1 VAARVGPPIV
11 GSLPTQAFRAVYVAG
26 LAIGALHRP
35 VWLKEPRVRIQG
47 RARKV
52 SKGSTAYA
60 GIDTGKNYLD
70 TALHKRKEEDRVRNT
85 AEGHRALSAWLRK
98 HRVKRVGI
106 EASGGY
112 EMDIVAHL
120 RRNGFTVVVFQP
132 AQVRAYAQFHLQ
144 LAKNDKIDARLIAAC
159 TAAREDEDIH
169 DPPDERLAPL
179 AARLTWIDQIGED
192 ISRQKT
198 RLETC
203 RDARGREH
211 GKQEIVRL
219 KKLEKAEIALLEK
232 EIRQHDDLARRLD
245 LIESVAGVGMKTAI
259 LILVRMPE
267 IGRLSREEVAA
278 LVGVAPYDD
287 DSGSRH
293 GERHIRGSRKR
304 VRAGVFAAALPASLR
319 HNPLLKALYQ
329 RLRAA
334 GKVHKVA
341 LIACARKLLIFVNT
355 VVARG
360 TPWQPQAAR

>member
-1 VAARVGPPIV
+1 M
-11 GSLPTQAFRAVYVAG
+11 
-26 LAIGALHRP
+26 
-35 VWLKEPRVRIQG
+35 
-47 RARKV
+47 
-52 SKGSTAYA
+52 SKRSMVCA
-60 GIDTGKNYLD
+60 GIDTGKDYLD
-70 TALHKRKEEDRVRNT
+70 AALHKRGDELRVKNT
-85 AEGHRALSAWLRK
+85 PEGHRGLSAWLRK

-112 EMDIVAHL
+112 EMDVVAHL
-120 RRNGFTVVVFQP
+120 RRDGFTVVVFQP
-132 AQVRAYAQFHLQ
+132 AQVRHYAKFHLQ

-179 AARLTWIDQIGED
+179 AAHLTWIDQIGED
-192 ISRQKT
+192 VARHKT

-203 RDARGREH
+203 RDARGQAH
-211 GKQEIVRL
+211 GKQEIARYKQL
-219 KKLEKAEIALLEK
+219 QKAQTTLLEK
-232 EIRQHDDLARRLD
+232 EIRRHEDLARRLD
-245 LIESVAGVGMKTAI
+245 LIESVNGIGMKTAL
-259 LILVRMPE
+259 LILVRIPE

-278 LVGVAPYDD
+278 LVGFAPYDD

-293 GERHIRGSRKR
+293 GERHISGGRKR

-334 GKVHKVA
+334 GKAHKVA
-341 LIACARKLLIFVNT
+341 LVACARKLIIFVNA

-360 TPWQPQAAR
+360 TPWQPQGAF

>member
-1 VAARVGPPIV
+1 M
-11 GSLPTQAFRAVYVAG
+11 
-26 LAIGALHRP
+26 
-35 VWLKEPRVRIQG
+35 
-47 RARKV
+47 
-52 SKGSTAYA
+52 SKRSTVYA
-60 GIDTGKNYLD
+60 GIDTGKHQLD
-70 TALHKRKEEDRVRNT
+70 AALHKCIEQLQVKNT
-85 AEGHRALSAWLRK
+85 PDGHRALSAWLRK

-112 EMDIVAHL
+112 ETEIVAHL

-159 TAAREDEDIH
+159 TAAREEEDIH

-179 AARLTWIDQIGED
+179 AAHLTWIDQIGDD
-192 ISRQKT
+192 IARHKT

-211 GKQEIVRL
+211 WKQEIARL
-219 KKLEKAEIALLEK
+219 KKLEKAEMALLEK
-232 EIRQHDDLARRLD
+232 EIRRHDDLAKRLD
-245 LIESVAGVGMKTAI
+245 LIASVDGIGMKTAI

-267 IGRLSREEVAA
+267 IGRLSREEIAA

-293 GERHIRGSRKR
+293 GERHIRGGRKR
-304 VRAGVFAAALPASLR
+304 VRTGVFAAALPAALR

-341 LIACARKLLIFVNT
+341 LVACTRKLLIFANT

-360 TPWQPQAAR
+360 TPWQAQGAF

>member
-1 VAARVGPPIV
+1 M
-11 GSLPTQAFRAVYVAG
+11 YV
-26 LAIGALHRP
+26 
-35 VWLKEPRVRIQG
+35 
-47 RARKV
+47 
-52 SKGSTAYA
+52 
-60 GIDTGKNYLD
+60 
-70 TALHKRKEEDRVRNT
+70 
-85 AEGHRALSAWLRK
+85 
-98 HRVKRVGI
+98 
-106 EASGGY
+106 
-112 EMDIVAHL
+112 VAHL
-120 RRNGFTVVVFQP
+120 RREGFTVVVFQP

-159 TAAREDEDIH
+159 TAAREEEDIH

-192 ISRQKT
+192 IARQKT

-203 RDARGREH
+203 RDARGQEY
-211 GKQEIVRL
+211 GKQQIARL
-219 KKLEKAEIALLEK
+219 KKLEKTEMAVLEK
-232 EIRQHDDLARRLD
+232 EIRRHDDLARRLD

-293 GERHIRGSRKR
+293 GERHIRGGRKR
-304 VRAGVFAAALPASLR
+304 VRKGVYAAALPASRL

-334 GKVHKVA
+334 GKIHKVA
-341 LIACARKLLIFVNT
+341 LVACARKLLIFVNT

-360 TPWQPQAAR
+360 TPWQPQGAF

>member
-1 VAARVGPPIV
+1 MTKRNTV
-11 GSLPTQAFRAVYVAG
+11 
-26 LAIGALHRP
+26 
-35 VWLKEPRVRIQG
+35 
-47 RARKV
+47 
-52 SKGSTAYA
+52 YA

-70 TALHKRKEEDRVRNT
+70 AALHKRSDQLRVRNT
-85 AEGHRALSAWLRK
+85 PEGHRALSAWLRK

-112 EMDIVAHL
+112 EMNIVAHL
-120 RRNGFTVVVFQP
+120 RRDRFTVVVFQP
-132 AQVRAYAQFHLQ
+132 TQVRAYAQFHLQ

-159 TAAREDEDIH
+159 TAAREEEDIH
-169 DPPDERLAPL
+169 DAPDERLAPL

-192 ISRQKT
+192 IARHKT

-203 RDARGREH
+203 WDARGQER
-211 GKQEIVRL
+211 GKQEIARF
-219 KKLEKAEIALLEK
+219 KKTEKVEMAVLEK
-232 EIRQHDDLARRLD
+232 EIRRHNDFARRLD
-245 LIESVAGVGMKTAI
+245 LIESIAGVGMKTAI

-293 GERHIRGSRKR
+293 GERHIRGGRKR
-304 VRAGVFAAALPASLR
+304 VRKGLYAAALAASLR
-319 HNPLLKALYQ
+319 HNPLLMALYQ

-341 LIACARKLLIFVNT
+341 LVACARKLLIFINA

-360 TPWQPQAAR
+360 TPWQPQAAH